1 MDGED
6 GEDKPVKAVLSWT
19 LNGQQELLLHEGDTA
34 EVGREE
40 GNDLILPVKNIS
52 RKHAVITWRNSHFEI
67 QDLGSVNGTS
77 VNETPVDNQPRVLKD
92 GDKVSFDTIEATF
105 SEHKQPQTALKKDD
119 VRQTIIMKLGTQPS
133 LVIST
138 GPGEGRRI
146 LLREGVMTVGRA
158 TSKSEN
164 WDIALQD
171 RSVSRPHA
179 RVENNHGIVTYTD
192 MGSVNG
198 TLHNGQLLTTAPV
211 TLKDGDVLIVG
222 ETTLIYR
229 GP

>member
-1 MDGED
+1 MILMIIIHDSLRFFIFFFFFSSRRRHTRYWRD
-6 GEDKPVKAVLSWT
+6 WSSDVCSSDLSQI
-19 LNGQQELLLHEGDTA
+19 LNL
-34 EVGREE
+34 
-40 GNDLILPVKNIS
+40 KMNIS

-192 MGSVNG
+192 MASVNG
-198 TLHNGQLLTTAPV
+198 
-211 TLKDGDVLIVG
+211 
-222 ETTLIYR
+222 
-229 GP
+229 

>member
-1 MDGED
+1 MDA
-6 GEDKPVKAVLSWT
+6 EDKPVKAVLSWT

-34 EVGREE
+34 EVGRDE
-40 GNDLILPVKNIS
+40 GNDLILPSKKIS
-52 RKHAVITWRNSHFEI
+52 RKHAVISWRNNHFEI
-67 QDLGSVNGTS
+67 QDLGSVNGTR
-77 VNETPVDNQPRVLKD
+77 VNETPVDNQPHVLKD
-92 GDKVSFDTIEATF
+92 GDKVAFETIEAIFT
-105 SEHKQPQTALKKDD
+105 EHKQPQSVAQKQD
-119 VRQTIIMKLGTQPS
+119 VQRTIVMKLGAQPS
-133 LVIST
+133 LAIST

-146 LLREGVMTVGRA
+146 LLREGVMMVGRA

-171 RSVSRPHA
+171 RSISRPHA
-179 RVENNHGIVTYTD
+179 RIENKGGLVTFTD
-192 MGSVNG
+192 MGSANG

-229 GP
+229 GPS